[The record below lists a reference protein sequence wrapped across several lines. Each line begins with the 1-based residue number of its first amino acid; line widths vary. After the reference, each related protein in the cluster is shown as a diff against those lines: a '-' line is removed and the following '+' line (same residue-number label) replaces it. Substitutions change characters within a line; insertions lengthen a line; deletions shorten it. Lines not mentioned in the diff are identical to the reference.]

1 MSLEKVAKIII
12 EKKWVRQLKV
22 RHVIHVACSAWVWP
36 PYGWFF
42 LSSYWTKIYSL
53 DQHQNFE
60 LYLLRLLCSSQTS
73 TTQSNHRFIEDCHI
87 WNWKS
92 VWIVS
97 IWSEWPNWMFHFRLF
112 AKKPASFPLDALGY
126 IQECTSS
133 TNVWKCCFYLVDCW
147 TTIRSIT
154 FHQTCSRILSYL
166 ETCE

>member
-1 MSLEKVAKIII
+1 MSYMWPV
-12 EKKWVRQLKV
+12 VRGCG
-22 RHVIHVACSAWVWP
+22 HHM
-36 PYGWFF
+36 GDF

-53 DQHQNFE
+53 DQHQKFE
-60 LYLLRLLCSSQTS
+60 LYLLRLLCSFQKS

-87 WNWKS
+87 WNWKR

-97 IWSEWPNWMFHFRLF
+97 IWSILNWMFHFRLF